1 VERARK
7 LRGAYFT
14 PRELARKL
22 CAWAV
27 REPNERILDP
37 SCGDGAFL
45 AEARALGARVTG
57 VDIHRPSLDDA
68 RRNVPDA
75 RLVHADFFDY
85 CSRGERFDTIVGN
98 PPFIRYQQLAHRDKI
113 VRMADAAGAS
123 LSSLANAWAPFAVL
137 ASRMLRPGGRMALVI
152 PREALFVNYGRE
164 VFRYLRENFRDVRVE
179 TLEGFHFE
187 DALQKVALL
196 LCDGAG
202 ESGRAA
208 EEVSWRAREL
218 DRKTLQA
225 YQELSKNFV
234 PLSTVAR
241 VKLGIV
247 TGDKDFFVLD
257 RESIRHWNIPK
268 RNLLPVLDST
278 PKSLRVT
285 STDQSLLWTEDPSA
299 VRRYLAYGESKGVS
313 KRYKC
318 RIRTPWHR
326 LNLGVKPDA
335 FLTYLVYDRPRL
347 ASNEADAYCTN
358 NFHGVYTP
366 EPLRLAAAFMN
377 PVTLMGIELIGRVYG
392 GGVLKI
398 EPGDAARILVPP
410 KFPTAKTALEMD
422 ALNEKEALAISN
434 RWLEDD
440 MSLSASRLGTVLSG
454 YLSLRESR
462 LQTGRKRTARA
473 PV

>member
-1 VERARK
+1 MERARK

-14 PRELARKL
+14 PRDLARKL

-27 REPNERILDP
+27 RGPNERILDP

-68 RRNVPDA
+68 RRHVPDA

-98 PPFIRYQQLAHRDKI
+98 PPFIRYQRLAHRDKI
-113 VRMADAAGAS
+113 VKMADAAGAA

-137 ASRMLRPGGRMALVI
+137 ASKLLTPGGRMALVI

-164 VFRYLRENFRDVRVE
+164 VFRYLRDHFREVRVE

-187 DALQKVALL
+187 DALQKVAVLF
-196 LCDGAG
+196 CDGAG
-202 ESGRAA
+202 ESSRAG
-208 EEVSWRAREL
+208 EEISWRAKEIDERTFEMY
-218 DRKTLQA
+218 QA
-225 YQELSKNFV
+225 ISRRFV

-257 RESIRHWNIPK
+257 RESIRHWNIPAGY
-268 RNLLPVLDST
+268 LVPVVDSA
-278 PKSLRVT
+278 PQGLRVT
-285 STDQSLLWTEDPSA
+285 EVDRWLLRTADVKPI
-299 VRRYLAYGESKGVS
+299 RRYIAYGESKGVS
-313 KRYKC
+313 RRYKC

-326 LNLGVKPDA
+326 LNLGTRPDG

-347 ASNEADAYCTN
+347 AANEAGAYCTN
-358 NFHGVYTP
+358 NFHGVYAP

-398 EPGDAARILVPP
+398 EPGDASRILVPP
-410 KFPTAKTALEMD
+410 QMPPAALASNMD
-422 ALNEKEALAISN
+422 ALNEREALAISN
-434 RWLEDD
+434 RWLEDN
-440 MSLSASRLGTVLSG
+440 MSLSSGRLKTILSG
-454 YLSLRESR
+454 YLSLRERR
-462 LQTGRKRTARA
+462 LKTGRKRTAE
-473 PV
+473 